1 MEQTNEEL
9 EVVKVDDDEINCEEK
24 LREINGV
31 NTDSQETKT
40 ATDITTT
47 KVRFVSFIA
56 LLSYNK
62 LRAGGIGWAGKAF
75 ANPIL
80 RKHKRLVIPFL
91 TSTVLVLAHLNFSC
105 FHRP

>member
-47 KVRFVSFIA
+47 KVRFVSFIINSGPA
-56 LLSYNK
+56 ELGGQGRQLLPT
-62 LRAGGIGWAGKAF
+62 F
-75 ANPIL
+75 AE
-80 RKHKRLVIPFL
+80 IPPKML
-91 TSTVLVLAHLNFSC
+91 
-105 FHRP
+105 

>member
-47 KVRFVSFIA
+47 KVRFVSFII
-56 LLSYNK
+56 

-75 ANPIL
+75 ANSIF
-80 RKHKRLVIPFL
+80 RKYKGLVIPFL
-91 TSTVLVLAHLNFSC
+91 TTVLVLAHLNFSC

>member
-47 KVRFVSFIA
+47 KVRFVSFIINSGPA
-56 LLSYNK
+56 EL
-62 LRAGGIGWAGKAF
+62 GGQG
-75 ANPIL
+75 
-80 RKHKRLVIPFL
+80 R
-91 TSTVLVLAHLNFSC
+91 HLPTQF
-105 FHRP
+105 

>member
-31 NTDSQETKT
+31 NADSQETKT

-47 KVRFVSFIA
+47 KVRFVSFIINSGPA
-56 LLSYNK
+56 ELGGQGRHLPTQFLGNTKDWLSH
-62 LRAGGIGWAGKAF
+62 F
-75 ANPIL
+75 
-80 RKHKRLVIPFL
+80 
-91 TSTVLVLAHLNFSC
+91 
-105 FHRP
+105 

>member
-47 KVRFVSFIA
+47 KVRFVSFIINSGPA
-56 LLSYNK
+56 EL
-62 LRAGGIGWAGKAF
+62 GGHG
-75 ANPIL
+75 
-80 RKHKRLVIPFL
+80 R
-91 TSTVLVLAHLNFSC
+91 HL
-105 FHRP
+105 PT

>member
-31 NTDSQETKT
+31 ASDSETKT

-47 KVRFVSFIA
+47 KVRFVSFITI
-56 LLSYNK
+56 L
-62 LRAGGIGWAGKAF
+62 IGQFVAHSTWCQVRPGEAYGDRGVFVLTLA
-75 ANPIL
+75 
-80 RKHKRLVIPFL
+80 KH
-91 TSTVLVLAHLNFSC
+91 
-105 FHRP
+105 

>member
-47 KVRFVSFIA
+47 KVRFVSFI
-56 LLSYNK
+56 
-62 LRAGGIGWAGKAF
+62 
-75 ANPIL
+75 
-80 RKHKRLVIPFL
+80 
-91 TSTVLVLAHLNFSC
+91 
-105 FHRP
+105 